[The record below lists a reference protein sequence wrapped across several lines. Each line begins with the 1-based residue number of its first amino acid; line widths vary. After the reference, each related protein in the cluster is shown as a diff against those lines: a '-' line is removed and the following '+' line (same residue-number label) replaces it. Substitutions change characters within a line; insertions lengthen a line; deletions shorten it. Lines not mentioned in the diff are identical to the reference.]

1 MERSV
6 ADWFQDLVNWE
17 NMPMREPQS
26 IKGIVAELAAAL
38 GPRVV
43 GESAVSFG

>member
-1 MERSV
+1 
-6 ADWFQDLVNWE
+6 
-17 NMPMREPQS
+17 MPLTHPQS

-43 GESAVSFG
+43 GESAVVLFD